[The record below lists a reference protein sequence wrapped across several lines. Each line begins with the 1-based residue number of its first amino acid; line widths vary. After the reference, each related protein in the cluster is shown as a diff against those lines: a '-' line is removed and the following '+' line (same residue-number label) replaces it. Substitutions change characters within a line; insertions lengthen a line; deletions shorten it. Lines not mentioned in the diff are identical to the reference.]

1 MACSSVMME
10 TSRTQMGAISLD
22 ELSQVGFAVMAGL
35 GNLMFVG
42 IGVETEDD
50 CQLKNV
56 MITI

>member
-10 TSRTQMGAISLD
+10 TSRTQMAAISLD
-22 ELSQVGFAVMAGL
+22 ELSQVGFVVMADL

-42 IGVETEDD
+42 IGVETEED